1 MASDLVTEL
10 RKAAGQVVQS
20 RRRLVGGDYKVS
32 KKSMI
37 KLLTVFAM
45 LAESEQRTQKQERAK
60 GE

>member
-1 MASDLVTEL
+1 MASDLMTEL
-10 RKAAGQVVQS
+10 RKAAEQVVQS
-20 RRRLVGGDYKVS
+20 RKRLVGGDYKVS